1 MAKTF
6 LYAYVALPGI
16 SVEVLEP
23 VDLW

>member
-23 VDLW
+23 LDLW